1 MTEEKIKQGEELLK
15 KLSYLK
21 EQKKKWELAQKFRRL
36 ELRTLTD
43 YNATGI
49 VLEVQTEFINFDEL
63 KLLVLAKLDK
73 RIKEVQEEFDNL

>member
-15 KLSYLK
+15 KLSCLK
-21 EQKKKWELAQKFRRL
+21 EQKRRWELAQKFRRL
-36 ELRTLTD
+36 ELCTLTD
-43 YNATGI
+43 YGATGA

>member
-15 KLSYLK
+15 RLSYLK

-36 ELRTLTD
+36 ELRTLTE
-43 YNATGI
+43 YNATGV

>member
-36 ELRTLTD
+36 ELRTLTE
-43 YNATGI
+43 YNATGV

>member
-15 KLSYLK
+15 RLSYLK

>member
-63 KLLVLAKLDK
+63 KLLVLAKLEK